1 MKIMSTPVRVLVVD
15 DSAFMR
21 YTIAKHLEAEGG
33 VSVVGSAHDGL
44 EALTKIPVL
53 TPDVITM
60 DVEMPRMDGLTAL
73 QRIMTEYPTPVIMLS
88 SLTQPGARTTIQAL
102 MRGAVDFV
110 TKPAASTDIRHVIEE
125 LSVKIKVAAG
135 TKRPL
140 ATMTPKTQVTPEP
153 APVNAVKTGLRPFH
167 PGDPV
172 VVIGAS
178 TGGPRA
184 LQQVLADLPADLP
197 AAVAIVQ
204 HMPAGFTRSL
214 AQRLNENSP
223 LTVQEAA
230 DGDRLAQGL
239 ALLAPGNFHLRFKGN
254 KQVALDQGARRQHV
268 RPAVDVTMES
278 ASEQHH
284 QAVIGVILT
293 GMGADGTA
301 GAGCI
306 KAAGGQVIAEH
317 ESTSLVYGMPR
328 SVIEAGLTDRVV
340 PLSEIASTIVEVLH
354 SGRYRV

>member
-1 MKIMSTPVRVLVVD
+1 
-15 DSAFMR
+15 
-21 YTIAKHLEAEGG
+21 
-33 VSVVGSAHDGL
+33 
-44 EALTKIPVL
+44 
-53 TPDVITM
+53 
-60 DVEMPRMDGLTAL
+60 
-73 QRIMTEYPTPVIMLS
+73 
-88 SLTQPGARTTIQAL
+88 

-110 TKPAASTDIRHVIEE
+110 PKPAASTDIRHVIEE
-125 LSVKIKVAAG
+125 LSVKIRIAAG
-135 TKRPL
+135 TKRLPA
-140 ATMTPKTQVTPEP
+140 ATMPKPHLTPEP
-153 APVNAVKTGLRPFH
+153 AVPSATKTGLRPFH

-223 LTVQEAA
+223 LTVQEATE
-230 DGDRLAQGL
+230 GDRLAQGL

-254 KQVALDQGARRQHV
+254 KQVALDQGERRQHV
-268 RPAVDVTMES
+268 RPAVDVAMES

-284 QAVIGVILT
+284 QAVLGVILT

-301 GAGCI
+301 GARCI
-306 KAAGGQVIAEH
+306 KTAGGQVIAEH

-340 PLSEIASTIVEVLH
+340 PLTEVASTIVEVLH